1 MDSRPSRSS
10 SLIDFIPTCAQTNPP
25 TKPEN
30 SMASML
36 SYSDWGKW
44 NGEWYIVCM
53 MKMMIKMMLML
64 MLMRKRHRAQA
75 FFYIRKKKVRRIVT
89 QMQDARRAVLVACKP
104 MVKGKKRTLHNA
116 DRGTK

>member
-1 MDSRPSRSS
+1 
-10 SLIDFIPTCAQTNPP
+10 
-25 TKPEN
+25 
-30 SMASML
+30 MA
-36 SYSDWGKW
+36 
-44 NGEWYIVCM
+44 NGIA
-53 MKMMIKMMLML
+53 LRL
-64 MLMRKRHRAQA
+64 